1 MPLPA
6 GFSVRPAAPDDVDF
20 WCRVLSTDP
29 RLAWDPVKVR
39 DSWDKPQPGVQRE
52 RSLILEG
59 GIPVGI
65 LRIWTA
71 PPARGGPR
79 FVDLAAGFLEG
90 EERADLRDA
99 AWDLAEDRARELGAE
114 VMTTRCLDHETVQR
128 EYVATRGYLLDRAG
142 IISGLRIGDQRE
154 RFQTLAAKSAASM
167 REAGVELT
175 TLDRLPDA
183 HPALYEVMVEAESDI
198 PNTIPIVSDTFE
210 VFVDGLRKPW
220 TGEHRVWVALAEGRP
235 VGLSYLAYHPVTG
248 NVFTELTGVARSHR
262 GRGIARALKLQT
274 IAQALDAGVDHLYTE
289 NDAENEA
296 ILRIN
301 RSFGYE
307 PVRQALLFRK
317 AV

>member
-1 MPLPA
+1 M
-6 GFSVRPAAPDDVDF
+6 
-20 WCRVLSTDP
+20 
-29 RLAWDPVKVR
+29 
-39 DSWDKPQPGVQRE
+39 QRE

-65 LRIWTA
+65 LKIWTA

-114 VMTTRCLDHETVQR
+114 VMTTRCLDHETAQR

-154 RFQTLAAKSAASM
+154 RFQTLAAESAASM

-220 TGEHRVWVALAEGRP
+220 TSAPTRQRGPLHDSWRPGRP
-235 VGLSYLAYHPVTG
+235 RPGSNQIPIV
-248 NVFTELTGVARSHR
+248 
-262 GRGIARALKLQT
+262 
-274 IAQALDAGVDHLYTE
+274 
-289 NDAENEA
+289 
-296 ILRIN
+296 
-301 RSFGYE
+301 
-307 PVRQALLFRK
+307 
-317 AV
+317 